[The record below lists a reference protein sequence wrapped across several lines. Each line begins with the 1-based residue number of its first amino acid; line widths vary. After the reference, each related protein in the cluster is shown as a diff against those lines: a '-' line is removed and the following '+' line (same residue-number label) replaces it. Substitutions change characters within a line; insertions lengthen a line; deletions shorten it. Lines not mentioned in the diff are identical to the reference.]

1 MNLFRAIL
9 MFAVGV
15 FALYQGWVIHTGNRA
30 MLSYGLGA
38 LAVAIGVWRLMR
50 KPDKPLV

>member
-1 MNLFRAIL
+1 MNLFRAFL

-15 FALYQGWVIHTGNRA
+15 FALYQGWTIHTGTRA

-38 LAVAIGVWRLMR
+38 LAVAIGVWRLVR
-50 KPDKPLV
+50 NPDKPLV